1 MNVISVRGDIW
12 VMTGFKMYLSV
23 NFFLNQRRHANET
36 VNSNQV
42 ELGWNGNLWKWRR
55 KKNKEDRDNDWKL
68 GNVVCL

>member
-1 MNVISVRGDIW
+1 MKVILYILNGLRWMNVISVRGDIW

-42 ELGWNGNLWKWRR
+42 ELG
-55 KKNKEDRDNDWKL
+55 
-68 GNVVCL
+68 